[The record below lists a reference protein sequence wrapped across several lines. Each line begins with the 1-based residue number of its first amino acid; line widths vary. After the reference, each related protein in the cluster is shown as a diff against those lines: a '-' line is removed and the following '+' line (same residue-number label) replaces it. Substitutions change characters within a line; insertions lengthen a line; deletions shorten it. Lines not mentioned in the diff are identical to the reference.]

1 MEIQRSHAFS
11 SKFNTNI
18 LLLPN
23 SYTELSRKYNFWFS
37 QAIST
42 VRDLQKST
50 NYLTAY
56 RLYLEM

>member
-1 MEIQRSHAFS
+1 MEIQRNHAFS
-11 SKFNTNI
+11 LKFNTNI

-23 SYTELSRKYNFWFS
+23 SYTESSRKSNFWFS

-42 VRDLQKST
+42 VRDLQEST